1 MSPDIARRLVASL
14 KYDVINGS
22 QDERAIFASQV
33 REAIAYI
40 DTQAAQIEALKEKLV
55 EATAKEIYPFNM
67 PQWENLP
74 EEDCWKDNELF
85 GKSRQVGKATY
96 RYHARQQLAQEMP
109 GVDWE

>member
-40 DTQAAQIEALKEKLV
+40 DAQAAQIEALKDLLIDDRCKCIMLVEKLKLV
-55 EATAKEIYPFNM
+55 ANDPKWMEKGMEKTLDEYM
-67 PQWENLP
+67 QE
-74 EEDCWKDNELF
+74 
-85 GKSRQVGKATY
+85 
-96 RYHARQQLAQEMP
+96 ARQQLKAEMP
-109 GVDWE
+109 GVEWG